1 MNIERFTRSLDE
13 LNTDLIVASLFE
25 TERPPRGVCGLAD
38 WRLNGFISRQIL
50 GGSVRGT
57 KDEWVLLP
65 LHRRLPA
72 RRLLLAGLGRRE
84 DFSIMQA
91 RHVAYKLAKL
101 LKGLDATD
109 VALSF
114 PPAFDENAPG
124 DTERA
129 MTDVL
134 KQFQLRNDLLVR
146 WIPPPTEEPLPLV
159 NPPDMGSP
167 HAMPK

>member
-65 LHRRLPA
+65 LHRR
-72 RRLLLAGLGRRE
+72 R
-84 DFSIMQA
+84 
-91 RHVAYKLAKL
+91 
-101 LKGLDATD
+101 
-109 VALSF
+109 
-114 PPAFDENAPG
+114 
-124 DTERA
+124 
-129 MTDVL
+129 
-134 KQFQLRNDLLVR
+134 
-146 WIPPPTEEPLPLV
+146 
-159 NPPDMGSP
+159 
-167 HAMPK
+167 

>member
-1 MNIERFTRSLDE
+1 MKIERYNRTLDE
-13 LNTDLIVASLFE
+13 LTVDLIVASLFD
-25 TERPPRGVCGLAD
+25 TDRPPRGVSGLAD

-50 GGSVRGT
+50 NGSVKGT

-72 RRLLLAGLGRRE
+72 RRLLLVGLGRRQ

-101 LKGLDATD
+101 LKGLDTVD

-114 PPAFDENAPG
+114 PSAIDENEPG

-129 MTDVL
+129 VADVL
-134 KQFQLRNDLLVR
+134 KQAQLREDLLVR
-146 WIPPPTEEPLPLV
+146 WVAAPAEEPFPLTA
-159 NPPDMGSP
+159 PADTGSP